1 MTDFNATKA
10 LLGVKDEI
18 LSSAVMKKSTNEV
31 VKFLNSKFPENI
43 RFKAATVRASLS
55 DLLRLGGVYKI
66 YKSNNV
72 LQIELFKNWNQLTMD
87 QSKWFEKFANI
98 VGSNK
103 DVDTFSREAR
113 DRRQAARDNYDT
125 KKTDDTKTSI
135 ELAMQKSPAFREMM
149 ARVNL
154 FNYSDGEE
162 GDTKESRRT
171 LWIYDFYRKLEKDK
185 DLLFMDMPNFR
196 ALTSRDYKGDYR
208 MINDKVI
215 VSEKELMAFFRE
227 LKLKPII
234 KRKGPD
240 NWFEYPSAEELAQHG
255 AKLGHVKKYTNRG
268 LDDATSM
275 KGLQNASLTTKS
287 DNPKEYG
294 FKGSEEDGNVL
305 KVLVK
310 EFWGVVQNGLERSS
324 TDPVNMTVNQL
335 QENIREMIYGQGDK
349 IVKGQMPSHPELN
362 KHKALVSLIKDYF
375 TSGKFA
381 KYKSVLQLRRDAVAQ
396 AIKDA
401 NKLAGN

>member
-1 MTDFNATKA
+1 MTDFNATKE

-18 LSSAVMKKSTNEV
+18 LSSSVMKKSTNEV

-55 DLLRLGGVYKI
+55 DLMRLGGVYKI
-66 YKSNNV
+66 YKSSGV
-72 LQIELFKNWNQLTMD
+72 LQIELFKNWNQMTMD
-87 QSKWFEKFANI
+87 QSKWYEKFANI

-113 DRRQAARDNYDT
+113 DRRKAARDNYDMT
-125 KKTDDTKTSI
+125 KKDDPKTSI
-135 ELAMQKSPAFREMM
+135 EIAMQKSPAFREMM

-171 LWIYDFYRKLEKDK
+171 LWIYDFYKKLEKDK

-227 LKLKPII
+227 IKLKPII
-234 KRKGPD
+234 KKKGPD
-240 NWFEYPSAEELAQHG
+240 SWFEYPSAEELATHG
-255 AKLGHVKKYTNRG
+255 ATLGHVKKYTNRG

-294 FKGSEEDGNVL
+294 FKGSAEDSDVL

-324 TDPVNMTVNQL
+324 TSPVNMTVAQL

-375 TSGKFA
+375 TAGKFE
-381 KYKSVLQLRRDAVAQ
+381 KYKNVLKVRRDAVAQ

>member
-1 MTDFNATKA
+1 MTEFNASKE

-18 LSSAVMKKSTNEV
+18 LSSSVMKKSTNEV

-66 YKSNNV
+66 YKSGSV

-113 DRRQAARDNYDT
+113 DRRKAARDNYDMT
-125 KKTDDTKTSI
+125 KKDDTKTAI
-135 ELAMQKSPAFREMM
+135 ELSMQKSPGFREMM

-171 LWIYDFYRKLEKDK
+171 LWIYDFYKKLEKDN

-215 VSEKELMAFFRE
+215 VSEKELMAFFRT

-240 NWFEYPSAEELAQHG
+240 NWFEYPSAEELATHG
-255 AKLGHVKKYTNRG
+255 ATLGHVKKYTNRG

-275 KGLQNASLTTKS
+275 KGLQNATLTTKS
-287 DNPKEYG
+287 DNPKDYG
-294 FKGSEEDGNVL
+294 FKGNQEDSDVL

-310 EFWGVVQNGLERSS
+310 EFWGVVQNGLEKSS
-324 TDPVNMTVNQL
+324 TNPVTMTVAQL
-335 QENIREMIYGQGDK
+335 QESIREMIYGQGDK
-349 IVKGQMPSHPELN
+349 IVKGQTPSHPELN

-375 TSGKFA
+375 TAGKFE
-381 KYKSVLQLRRDAVAQ
+381 KYKNVLRVRREAVAQ